1 MGVGEILA
9 MERAQVSKNRRLFL
23 PLMGGLALLAWIE
36 AVAAT
41 YNSDVG
47 ALLDFVQSVVAIYV
61 ALIVTRTVLLGQD
74 NAQSGAPILPYFG
87 NSILN
92 ILLFSLVALPFLA
105 TAAGLFHYAF
115 GATNAIWEGMYQP
128 MTDDWW
134 ATLPYDSA
142 DSGFLAAAAGV
153 VVLAIFVLSY
163 IGARLF
169 FCMPGVAVGRK
180 PYGFIEG
187 WRDSAGVVFPLVF
200 AVWTVIL
207 IVSVVLGIVG
217 YVLSFVHDW
226 LDLAAISL
234 AEGVLSV
241 AIPVVFSATWKRHI
255 GGGD

>member
-47 ALLDFVQSVVAIYV
+47 ALLDFVQSVVGIYV
-61 ALIVTRTVLLGQD
+61 ALIVARTVLLGQD
-74 NAQSGAPILPYFG
+74 YAQSGAPILPYLG
-87 NSILN
+87 NAILN
-92 ILLFSLVALPFLA
+92 MLLLGLVALPFLA
-105 TAAGLFHYAF
+105 TAAGLLHYAF

-134 ATLPYDSA
+134 SALPYDTA

-153 VVLAIFVLSY
+153 VVIAMFVLSY

-187 WRDSAGVVFPLVF
+187 WRDSAAIVFPLVF
-200 AVWTVIL
+200 ASWTVIL
-207 IVSVVLGIVG
+207 IVSVVFGTVG
-217 YVLSFVHDW
+217 YLLSFVHDW
-226 LDLAAISL
+226 LGLVAFSL
-234 AEGVLSV
+234 IEGVLGV
-241 AIPVVFSATWKRHI
+241 AIPVVFAATWRRHI
-255 GGGD
+255 GESE